1 MQPAEPI
8 ISGQLRRHADVV
20 PEATVQENAR
30 DRKGFAALDLPEVRF
45 NECKPWHFIV
55 ADDLPKI
62 HNYLTESRVECFGR
76 SENAKPGPYAGEA
89 KFNSQSN
96 QTDPMSEARL

>member
-8 ISGQLRRHADVV
+8 ISGKLRRYADVV

-62 HNYLTESRVECFGR
+62 HNYLVESRVKRSRR
-76 SENAKPGPYAGEA
+76 SENAEPGSDAGEA
-89 KFNSQSN
+89 EFNSKSN
-96 QTDPMSEARL
+96 QTDPVSEARL